1 MLLNVCTIIISLST
15 SENQW
20 YETKGFYGILAASK
34 ILARLLFQQI
44 ICKIV
49 ILLLYSPLL
58 WLHKRKLRNVRQ
70 CKWKWHQSRSKL
82 GLSALEILA
91 NKSSNPNDGSLT
103 VPWRRWE
110 VWLSA
115 AFIGKWPLL
124 SSKIASLAGSHLVG
138 AVAVSPGSV
147 MVYTSINYNSSYQNK
162 VLCAFSLQTST
173 MSTWHWG
180 CTTVCLHSAQSSL
193 VLSAV
198 LIGTRWWTYRGPEY
212 HN

>member
-1 MLLNVCTIIISLST
+1 MTYGCSYHTYLSKHVFKLIFQAFCP
-15 SENQW
+15 SPQ
-20 YETKGFYGILAASK
+20 AS
-34 ILARLLFQQI
+34 
-44 ICKIV
+44 
-49 ILLLYSPLL
+49 LLLTSSET
-58 WLHKRKLRNVRQ
+58 NT
-70 CKWKWHQSRSKL
+70 
-82 GLSALEILA
+82 AIL
-91 NKSSNPNDGSLT
+91 P
-103 VPWRRWE
+103 E
-110 VWLSA
+110 VSA

-124 SSKIASLAGSHLVG
+124 SCKIASLAGSHLVG